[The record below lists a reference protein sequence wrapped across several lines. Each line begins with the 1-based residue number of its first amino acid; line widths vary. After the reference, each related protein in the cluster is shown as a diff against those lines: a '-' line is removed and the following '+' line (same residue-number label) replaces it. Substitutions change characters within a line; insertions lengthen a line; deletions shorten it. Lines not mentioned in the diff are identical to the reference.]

1 MDRDGELAVET
12 FAHLLVERIT
22 IPGEEAHTIIRR
34 AQEAERTE
42 RNAAHEYLKANNLLP
57 TEEEWNKASK
67 KRPALPRPPLTRA
80 QVATDMLSIA
90 LEAMHPEVTRRH
102 NIDHMRERLH
112 SKLWVRG
119 YSDEEINAFLDTLVE
134 RQWREFCKRPRLI
147 RPLDEE

>member
-57 TEEEWNKASK
+57 TEEEWNEA
-67 KRPALPRPPLTRA
+67 RA
-80 QVATDMLSIA
+80 CSVLNHLCDQ
-90 LEAMHPEVTRRH
+90 
-102 NIDHMRERLH
+102 
-112 SKLWVRG
+112 
-119 YSDEEINAFLDTLVE
+119 AF
-134 RQWREFCKRPRLI
+134 CSS
-147 RPLDEE
+147 